1 MQEDKSEG
9 NKGKDQ
15 TENKVE
21 TKLHARVQIKRGQ
34 EKTNLERKRQKGK
47 NQREILRGRSQC

>member
-1 MQEDKSEG
+1 MQEHKSEG

-15 TENKVE
+15 TENIVE

-34 EKTNLERKRQKGK
+34 EKTNFERKRQKGRTK
-47 NQREILRGRSQC
+47 GRS